1 MGCHSLLQGSFLTQ
15 GSHPGFLH
23 YRQIL
28 YWLSHQGITWNY
40 REFHGTIFN
49 YLYCFKS
56 STLLTIRV
64 HPQRSLTEDCFLKT
78 RGMKHFPPQT
88 DPDHTD
94 TNKVDLLHCWLLL
107 LLLLSHFSRVRLCET
122 RRQQPTRLLRPWD
135 SPGKSTGVGCHWL
148 SLVQGKNIF

>member
-1 MGCHSLLQGSFLTQ
+1 MGCHSLLQGSFLIQ

-64 HPQRSLTEDCFLKT
+64 HPQRNLTQDCFMKT

-88 DPDHTD
+88 DPDHASVMWYFTIFLTTVILISKGHQQGRFTSLLAFAAAAAKSLQSCPTLCD
-94 TNKVDLLHCWLLL
+94 PVDG
-107 LLLLSHFSRVRLCET
+107 
-122 RRQQPTRLLRPWD
+122 
-135 SPGKSTGVGCHWL
+135 SPPGSFVHGIL
-148 SLVQGKNIF
+148 